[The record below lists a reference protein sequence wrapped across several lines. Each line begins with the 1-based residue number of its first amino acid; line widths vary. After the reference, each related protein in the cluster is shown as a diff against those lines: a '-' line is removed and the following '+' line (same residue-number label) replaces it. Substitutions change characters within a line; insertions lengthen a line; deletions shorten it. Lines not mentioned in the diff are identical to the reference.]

1 MKLNGLDGAMAVLLR
16 DVEFVQAV
24 DQGFVTIVGAP
35 EYAAQMNDYMMRI
48 QAMTT

>member
-1 MKLNGLDGAMAVLLR
+1 MRLNGLDGAMAVLLR
-16 DVEFVQAV
+16 DVEFVDAV
-24 DQGFVTIVGAP
+24 GKGFVSIEGAP

>member
-1 MKLNGLDGAMAVLLR
+1 MKLNGLDGAIAILLR

-24 DQGFVTIVGAP
+24 AMGHVIVEGAP

-48 QAMTT
+48 QALTT